1 MKGWTVK
8 TKVTKKGGKG
18 IAARQYY
25 LHNKD
30 DPSHAKTE
38 AIEQTWGSRKTMAN
52 IVYNAESAAAQI
64 KAKGKGG
71 RPTESYAIEFTLNLP
86 KGRRPTAEQWKKIT
100 ESLIRD
106 IAKKLSIN
114 PQVIAD
120 QTYAVLHQQNQEIE
134 YDARGRKV
142 GTGDH
147 IHVVIGKF
155 TPMGTCLRDLQRKTI
170 THVVKESFNNSTMKM
185 GFDWTQYR
193 DHELQ
198 VQEHANKRNIPTWRV
213 KAARENDALDRRMAA
228 LSEKVARME
237 DRADEIEKRERSLE
251 EREAEINEKMAELS
265 EKMAEQKVIDKL
277 LKNFENQGNKWLVAY
292 EKDDK
297 TQMNRQKNRLSKTLT
312 ALDAFGLLSEDA
324 ATVEAAMAMGR
335 IELMMDKVNHCKP
348 ETLVKPTISRPKL

>member
-8 TKVTKKGGKG
+8 TQVTKKGGKG

-38 AIEQTWGSRKTMAN
+38 AIEQIWGSRKTMAN

-71 RPTESYAIEFTLNLP
+71 RPTESYAIEFTLDLP
-86 KGRRPTAEQWKKIT
+86 KGRRPTTEQWTEIT
-100 ESLIRD
+100 KSLIRD
-106 IAKKLSIN
+106 VSKKLGIK

-120 QTYAVLHQQNQEIE
+120 QTYAVLHQQSQEIE

-155 TPMGTCLRDLQRKTI
+155 TPMGKCLRDLQRKTM
-170 THVVKESFNNSTMKM
+170 THVVKESFNNSTMRM

-198 VQEHANKRNIPTWRV
+198 AQEHANKRTVPTWRV
-213 KAARENDALDRRMAA
+213 KAARELEAIAAQQAALDAQAQILVERAA
-228 LSEKVARME
+228 DLDMLGF
-237 DRADEIEKRERSLE
+237 EIEVKIKEAKEIER
-251 EREAEINEKMAELS
+251 
-265 EKMAEQKVIDKL
+265 
-277 LKNFENQGNKWLVAY
+277 LKNNFSNQAEKWLEAFKI
-292 EKDDK
+292 EDSK
-297 TQMNRQKNRLSKTLT
+297 QMNRQFNRMNKTIDDLG
-312 ALDAFGLLSEDA
+312 AFAMSDDDLAAINKLSEQINSRSPQQLQA
-324 ATVEAAMAMGR
+324 
-335 IELMMDKVNHCKP
+335 IEPKRP
-348 ETLVKPTISRPKL
+348 SSRMKM